1 MKIKKI
7 LVLNGP
13 NLNLLG
19 EREPGVYGTDSL
31 EEINDEIQELA
42 AALGM
47 ECEFYQ
53 SNLEGR
59 LVEKVHQVRDYF
71 DGCILNAGAYTHYS
85 YALRDAIT
93 AVRKPVIE
101 VHMSN
106 IYAREEFR
114 HKSVLAAVCAGQ
126 ISGFGKDSY
135 LLALRALLPLV

>member
-1 MKIKKI
+1 MKLKKI

>member
-1 MKIKKI
+1 MKLKKI

-135 LLALRALLPLV
+135 LLSLRALLPLV

>member
-1 MKIKKI
+1 MKLKKI

-59 LVEKVHQVRDYF
+59 LV
-71 DGCILNAGAYTHYS
+71 
-85 YALRDAIT
+85 
-93 AVRKPVIE
+93 
-101 VHMSN
+101 
-106 IYAREEFR
+106 
-114 HKSVLAAVCAGQ
+114 
-126 ISGFGKDSY
+126 
-135 LLALRALLPLV
+135 

>member
-1 MKIKKI
+1 MKLKKI

-13 NLNLLG
+13 NLDLLG
-19 EREPGVYGTDSL
+19 DREPGVYGTDSL

>member
-1 MKIKKI
+1 MMLKKI

>member
-1 MKIKKI
+1 MKLKKI

-114 HKSVLAAVCAGQ
+114 HKSMLAAVCAGQ